1 MFSFTLL
8 ALQRWIELLRVAV
21 ILLELLGN
29 LGREV
34 VEDGGRILV

>member
-1 MFSFTLL
+1 MDR
-8 ALQRWIELLRVAV
+8 AAQVAV